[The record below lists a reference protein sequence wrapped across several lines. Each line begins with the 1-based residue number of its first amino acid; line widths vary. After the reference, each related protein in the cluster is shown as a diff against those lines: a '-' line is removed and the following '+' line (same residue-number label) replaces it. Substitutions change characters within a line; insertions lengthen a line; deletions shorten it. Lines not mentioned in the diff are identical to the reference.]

1 MIRFKIVLL
10 LLLLFIAPAATAQM
24 PDRYVVLVIID
35 GARYSETLGNTS
47 GGFTPVIRQLSSQG
61 AVIDSFFNNGWTVT
75 NRGVPAIWSGSWS
88 TPKDTFYN
96 GFQTQYATVPTLWE
110 YFRKEHQ
117 QDSTQAQYIMKYLS
131 SPWLQSF
138 RPGYGPAYWPWYIL
152 SGSNDLQVWQKA
164 RTQLLTWHPRVSVI
178 YLADVDHY
186 GHSGVWSDYTRA
198 ISVADSIVGMIW
210 DLVQSDPV
218 FRDKTTLLV
227 TNDHGRHSDGVSTG
241 FVGHGDGCFGCRRIM
256 LFGIGAG
263 IKKGVH
269 TSVKRYIPDIVPTIG
284 TLLNFPTPVVSGVS
298 MSEILDPSTG
308 IAGSELPS
316 DFVLEQNYPNP
327 FSAGAYGN
335 PTTLVRFALP
345 AAGDVVLSVYNSL
358 GQMVGEPVNGYM
370 PAGEHSVEFN
380 AGGLPSGVYFA
391 RLSVAGRVSMIKM
404 VLLR

>member
-1 MIRFKIVLL
+1 MKFIKIIVT
-10 LLLLFIAPAATAQM
+10 LLFLFTTQTILAQM

-35 GARYSETLGNTS
+35 GARYSETLGDTS
-47 GGFTPVIRQLSSQG
+47 GGFTPKIRQLSAQG
-61 AVIDSFFNNGWTVT
+61 AVIDSFFNNGWTIT
-75 NRGVPAIWSGSWS
+75 SRGVPAIWSGSWS

-138 RPGYGPAYWPWYIL
+138 RPDYGPAYWPWYIL
-152 SGSNDLQVWQKA
+152 SGSSDLQVWQKA
-164 RTQLLTWHPRVSVI
+164 RTQLQTWHPRLSVI

-186 GHSGVWSDYTRA
+186 GHSGVWGDYTQA

-210 DLVQSDPV
+210 NLVQSDPV
-218 FRDKTTLLV
+218 FKDKTTLLV

-241 FVGHGDGCFGCRRIM
+241 FVGHGDGCQGCRRIM

-298 MSEILDPSTG
+298 MSEILDPST
-308 IAGSELPS
+308 SVENEVVPEE
-316 DFVLEQNYPNP
+316 FVLEQNFPNP
-327 FSAGAYGN
+327 FN
-335 PTTLVRFALP
+335 PETIIRYALP
-345 AAGDVVLSVYNSL
+345 ARGSANAGFVKGVVYDITGREVATL
-358 GQMVGEPVNGYM
+358 VNGEM
-370 PAGEHSVEFN
+370 PAGEHQISFN
-380 AGGLPSGVYFA
+380 ASGLSSGVYFA
-391 RLSVAGRVSMIKM
+391 RFSTADRSSMIKM